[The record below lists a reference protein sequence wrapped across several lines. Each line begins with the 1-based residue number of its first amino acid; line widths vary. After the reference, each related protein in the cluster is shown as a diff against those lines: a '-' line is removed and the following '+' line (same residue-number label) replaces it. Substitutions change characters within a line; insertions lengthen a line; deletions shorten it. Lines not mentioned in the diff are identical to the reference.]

1 MQDSSIDTD
10 SGDDHV
16 EIIGGAQR
24 SQIQTGDGFDTVTIA
39 GRHSNQVHIDT
50 GANDDVLKVDGSTGI
65 TYVTGDG
72 SDQLQLTRNY
82 FSSLVEAGQASKGM
96 NQGDPL
102 MVEDFTTG
110 AGGDSFNCDDI
121 LLGHGVGLKRH
132 SVFADG
138 FLSFQQQGYDSVLFF
153 DADGANNQGS
163 SELALVV
170 FKGVQL
176 SEFST
181 ENLDSRLINHDDFLL
196 SQQSQQ
202 VLNLTPDVLSAS
214 APKAEGIGPSQ
225 PWPMAQTMEP
235 LELHHSLQPANELV

>member
-1 MQDSSIDTD
+1 M
-10 SGDDHV
+10 
-16 EIIGGAQR
+16 
-24 SQIQTGDGFDTVTIA
+24 
-39 GRHSNQVHIDT
+39 
-50 GANDDVLKVDGSTGI
+50 LKVDGGIGI

-82 FSSLVEAGQASKGM
+82 FTSLVEAGQASRGM

-121 LLGHGVGLKRH
+121 LLGHGVGLKRQ

-138 FLSFQQQGYDSVLFF
+138 FLSFQQQGNDSVLFF
-153 DADGANNQGS
+153 DADGADQQGS
-163 SELALVV
+163 DAMALVV
-170 FKGVQL
+170 FKGIQ
-176 SEFST
+176 SSDFSA

-196 SQQSQQ
+196 SQPSNQG
-202 VLNLTPDVLSAS
+202 LNLTSDVLSAAAS
-214 APKAEGIGPSQ
+214 KAEGIGPSQ
-225 PWPMAQTMEP
+225 PWQMTQQMDP